1 MFSSQSGGWEIQT
14 VASHP
19 DAEARAKTD
28 EALCVGNL
36 RTLNTAQ
43 SSYRGGDPQ
52 KGYARTLKLLGPKGE
67 DIIDSTLASG
77 STGGYKFLLK
87 PGRLEKGVVKHYVI
101 SARPL
106 KILIKGQRSFMT
118 DETGVIRFTEENRPA
133 TTSDSP
139 IQ

>member
-1 MFSSQSGGWEIQT
+1 MFSSENSSWEIQT
-14 VASHP
+14 VASQP
-19 DAEARAKTD
+19 DAEARAKTE

-43 SSYRGGDPQ
+43 ATYWGGDPQ
-52 KGYARTLKLLGPKGE
+52 KGYARSLKLLGPKGE
-67 DIIDSTLASG
+67 DIIDSRLASG
-77 STGGYKFLLK
+77 STGGYRFLLK
-87 PGRLEKGVVKHYVI
+87 PGPPEKGVVRHYAI

-106 KILIKGQRSFMT
+106 KILIKGQRSFLT